1 MAETHTTTL
10 LLIRHGVTDWN
21 QARRW
26 QGHADIPLNETGRHQ
41 AKALARRL
49 ADWSLEAII
58 SSDLQRCR
66 QTAVAIAAH
75 HPLEPVYDPLWRER
89 DVGAF
94 SGLTGPEIKSRF
106 PHLWGNERRGLIDP
120 PEGEPYQ
127 ALRQRAWQAYQKVLA
142 AHHGR
147 TVAVVSHGG
156 LLHVLISRLIGLA
169 EAEYGRFTLRGNTG
183 LSMVEVT
190 PAGPVLTR
198 LNDISHLENGRGEA
212 TAPLNMDE

>member
-1 MAETHTTTL
+1 MAETNTTTL

-26 QGHADIPLNETGRHQ
+26 QGHADIPLNETGRRQ
-41 AKALARRL
+41 AEALARRL
-49 ADWSLEAII
+49 ADWPLEALI

-75 HPLEPVYDPLWRER
+75 HPLQPEFDPLWRER

-94 SGLTGPEIKSRF
+94 SGLTGAEVKNRF
-106 PHLWGNERRGLIDP
+106 PHLWPHGRGLVDP
-120 PEGEPYQ
+120 PEGESYL

-142 AHHGR
+142 AHTGR

-156 LLHVLISRLIGLA
+156 LLHVLIGQLIGLE
-169 EAEYGRFTLRGNTG
+169 EAAYGRFSLRGNTG

-190 PAGPVLTR
+190 AAGPVITR
-198 LNDISHLENGRGEA
+198 LNDVSHLENGRGQA
-212 TAPLNMDE
+212 THPLNLDE